1 VSGKAVLRI
10 LLFTALT
17 LMTGS
22 KHRYFILNKP
32 YNMVS
37 QFVSTH
43 EVGLLGDINFTFPEG
58 THAIGRLDNLSEGLL
73 ILTTNKK
80 ITRLLFQGKQP
91 HKRTYLVLVKHKVSD
106 ENLVR
111 LRTGVSIRVRGGEQ
125 YISTPC
131 EVEIVTEPEISFS
144 SPYVMT
150 NYIDYTWLR
159 ITLTEGKFHQ
169 VRKMVAAIRHR
180 CQRLIRVSIEDL
192 SLGDLQPG
200 CVKEIP
206 EQDFFA
212 LLKLEK

>member
-1 VSGKAVLRI
+1 
-10 LLFTALT
+10 
-17 LMTGS
+17 MTGP

-43 EVGLLGDINFTFPEG
+43 DVGLLGDIDFTFPEG

-73 ILTTNKK
+73 ILTTDKK

-106 ENLVR
+106 ENLQR
-111 LRTGVSIRVRGGEQ
+111 LRSGVSIRVRGGEQ

-131 EVEIVTEPEISFS
+131 DVEIVTEPGISFA

-150 NYIDYTWLR
+150 NYIEYTWLR

-180 CQRLIRVSIEDL
+180 CQRLVRVSIEDL
-192 SLGDLQPG
+192 ALGDLQPG
-200 CVKEIP
+200 AVKEIP
-206 EQDFFA
+206 EQEFFT

>member
-1 VSGKAVLRI
+1 
-10 LLFTALT
+10 
-17 LMTGS
+17 
-22 KHRYFILNKP
+22 
-32 YNMVS
+32 MVS

-43 EVGLLGDINFTFPEG
+43 DVGLLGDINFIFPEG

-106 ENLVR
+106 ENLQR

-131 EVEIVTEPEISFS
+131 DVEIVTEPGFSFS

-180 CQRLIRVSIEDL
+180 CQRLVRVSIEDL
-192 SLGDLQPG
+192 SLDDLQPG

>member
-1 VSGKAVLRI
+1 MSGKAVLRI

-192 SLGDLQPG
+192 TLGDLQPG

-206 EQDFFA
+206 EEDFFA

>member
-1 VSGKAVLRI
+1 MSGKAVLRI

-43 EVGLLGDINFTFPEG
+43 DVALLGDINFIFPEG

-106 ENLVR
+106 ENLQR

-131 EVEIVTEPEISFS
+131 DVEIVTEPEISFS

>member
-1 VSGKAVLRI
+1 MSA
-10 LLFTALT
+10 TP
-17 LMTGS
+17 
-22 KHRYFILNKP
+22 HRYFILNKP

-43 EVGLLGDINFTFPEG
+43 DVGLLGDIDFTFPEG

-91 HKRTYLVLVKHKVSD
+91 HKRTYLVLVKHKVSE
-106 ENLVR
+106 ENLQR

-131 EVEIVTEPEISFS
+131 DVEIVTDPGFSFA
-144 SPYVMT
+144 SPYAMT

-180 CQRLIRVSIEDL
+180 CQRLVRVSIEDL
-192 SLGDLQPG
+192 ALGDLQPG
-200 CVKEIP
+200 CVREIP
-206 EQDFFA
+206 EQEFFTR
-212 LLKLEK
+212 LKLEK